1 MPDLWMRKNLNQCL
15 EPADDMASEYLRNVK
30 IGEMYL
36 VNIRKPRNL
45 QFHRKFMALI
55 KIAWDNQER
64 YDAFEAVRKEV
75 TMRAGFFTEHHH
87 LTGRVSYEAKS
98 ISFAA
103 MDELQ
108 FTELYSKS
116 IDVILQH
123 FMPPV
128 DQSPEGIETS
138 KAELEQAVERVLGF
152 SG

>member
-64 YDAFEAVRKEV
+64 YDVFEAVRKEV
-75 TMRAGFFTEHHH
+75 TMRAGFFVEHVHIS
-87 LTGRVSYEAKS
+87 GKVSYEAKS
-98 ISFAA
+98 IAFAA
-103 MDELQ
+103 MDELE
-108 FTELYSKS
+108 FADLYSKA
-116 IDVILQH
+116 IDVILKH
-123 FMPPV
+123 FMPGT
-128 DQSPEGIETS
+128 DPE
-138 KAELEQAVERVLGF
+138 ALEQAVEDVLGF
-152 SG
+152 ARDNRG